1 MHCEFSNNDILTLNS
16 NGLLTIKDLNT
27 LEATIPDLTISNIHN
42 DVNFMGNDITN
53 VNNLDL
59 NNISVDTINAT
70 TITTT
75 NINILGGQT
84 IKFTEID
91 TSNFNSAFFKYNDI
105 RTNFFN
111 EVTLCYGQIE
121 YELIEDYRSNN
132 DISGFLISSLNK
144 LSNTNTNNEDIAYFD
159 GNVKI
164 IGELQFNNSNI
175 NIKYDNDILKIRES
189 Y

>member
-1 MHCEFSNNDILTLNS
+1 MTQNCSS
-16 NGLLTIKDLNT
+16 
-27 LEATIPDLTISNIHN
+27 SSSRNIHN
-42 DVNFMGNDITN
+42 DVNFRNNDITN
-53 VNNLDL
+53 VNTLEL
-59 NNISVDTINAT
+59 NNIIVNNTINAE

-75 NINILGGQT
+75 NINILGDQK
-84 IKFTEID
+84 IQFTKID
-91 TSNFNSAFFKYNDI
+91 TSNFDSAFFKYNNT

-111 EVTLCYGQIE
+111 EVTLCEGQIE

-144 LSNTNTNNEDIAYFD
+144 LSNSDPNPTNENIAYFD

-164 IGELQFNNSNI
+164 IGELQTTNI
-175 NIKYDNDILKIRES
+175 NTSNTLSIKDHIRITDNVISLGD